1 MQALAE
7 NRRARFD
14 YDILETIEAGI
25 VLTGQE
31 VKSTKLGRMSL
42 TGSFGTVHENAVW
55 LTGASVPAYQ
65 PKNAPASYDPERSRK
80 LLLNRTEID
89 RLVGKMKERGLTL
102 IPLKV
107 YTTHGR
113 IKVEL
118 GLGRG
123 KKTHDKRET
132 MKRREAARE
141 IDRTLKN
148 G

>member
-1 MQALAE
+1 MPALAE

-42 TGSFGTVHENAVW
+42 AGAFGTVHENAVW
-55 LTGASVPAYQ
+55 LTGASIPAYQ
-65 PKNAPASYDPERSRK
+65 PKNAPAGYDPERSRK
-80 LLLNRTEID
+80 LLLNRKEVD
-89 RLVGKMKERGLTL
+89 RLIGKMKERGLTL
-102 IPLKV
+102 VPLKV
-107 YTTHGR
+107 YAKHGR

-123 KKTHDKRET
+123 KKQHDKRET
-132 MKRREAARE
+132 IRLREATRE

-148 G
+148 S

>member
-1 MQALAE
+1 MSTLTE

-14 YDILETIEAGI
+14 YDVLETIEAGI

-42 TGSFGTVHENAVW
+42 TGAFGTVHDNAVW
-55 LTGASVPAYQ
+55 LTGASIPPYQ
-65 PKNAPASYDPERSRK
+65 PKNAPANYDPERSRK
-80 LLLNRTEID
+80 LLLNRSEIN

-102 IPLKV
+102 VPLKV
-107 YTTHGR
+107 YTAHGR

-132 MKRREAARE
+132 MKRREARRE

>member
-1 MQALAE
+1 MPTLAE

-31 VKSTKLGRMSL
+31 VKSVKLGRMSL
-42 TGSFGTVHENAVW
+42 TGSFGTIHESAVW

-65 PKNAPASYDPERSRK
+65 PKNAPSNYDPSRSRK
-80 LLLNRTEID
+80 LLLHRDEIAK
-89 RLVGKMKERGLTL
+89 LIGKIKERGLTL
-102 IPLKV
+102 VPLRV
-107 YTTHGR
+107 YSKRGR

-118 GLGRG
+118 GLARG
-123 KKTHDKRET
+123 KKQHDKRET
-132 MKRREAARE
+132 IRRREAARE

-148 G
+148 S

>member
-1 MQALAE
+1 MPALAE
-7 NRRARFD
+7 NRRSRFD

-42 TGSFGTVHENAVW
+42 TGSFGTIHENAVW
-55 LTGASVPAYQ
+55 LTGASIPAYQ
-65 PKNAPASYDPERSRK
+65 PKNAPADYDPERSRK
-80 LLLNRTEID
+80 LLLAKQEINRLI
-89 RLVGKMKERGLTL
+89 GKIKERGLTL
-102 IPLKV
+102 VPLKV
-107 YTTHGR
+107 YTTRGR

-123 KKTHDKRET
+123 KKTHDKRGT
-132 MKRREAARE
+132 ILRRETKRE

>member
-1 MQALAE
+1 MPALAE
-7 NRRARFD
+7 NRRSRFD
-14 YDILETIEAGI
+14 YEILETIEAGI

-31 VKSTKLGRMSL
+31 VKSVKLGRMSL
-42 TGSFGTVHENAVW
+42 TGSFGTIHDNAVW
-55 LTGASVPAYQ
+55 LTGASIPPYQ
-65 PKNAPASYDPERSRK
+65 PKNAPPNYDPERSRK
-80 LLLNRTEID
+80 LLLNRKEID
-89 RLVGKMKERGLTL
+89 RLIGKMKERGLTL
-102 IPLKV
+102 VPLKV

-132 MKRREAARE
+132 IRRREAARE

-148 G
+148 S